1 MKVRRMGNDGGN
13 GMKPE
18 YALYK
23 GDTLLSIGTIS
34 EIAEQ
39 MGVKRDTI
47 LYYRRPVYQK
57 RGLGEGSG
65 NRRVLVKLD

>member
-1 MKVRRMGNDGGN
+1 
-13 GMKPE
+13 MKPE

-23 GDTLLSIGTIS
+23 GDTLISIGTIS

-39 MGVKRDTI
+39 MGVKRETI
-47 LYYRRPVYQK
+47 LYYQTPVYQK
-57 RGLGEGSG
+57 RGTGRGSG

>member
-1 MKVRRMGNDGGN
+1 MTSQ
-13 GMKPE
+13 E

-23 GDTLLSIGTIS
+23 GDKLLSVGTIS
-34 EIAEQ
+34 EIAEE

-57 RGLGEGSG
+57 RGRGEGSG
-65 NRRVLVKLD
+65 KRRVLVKLD